1 MLFLQTYREMMI
13 SEQYTKTFMVRGENT
28 WKSRKSKSLSQLS
41 QQIKEA
47 DLDVGGRRL
56 TRHLSLSLMNVD
68 SQANCGLQIKYRK
81 SIKS

>member
-1 MLFLQTYREMMI
+1 M
-13 SEQYTKTFMVRGENT
+13 
-28 WKSRKSKSLSQLS
+28 SQLS

-56 TRHLSLSLMNVD
+56 TRKQEVEMQFDYCESLSLMNLN
-68 SQANCGLQIKYRK
+68 SQTSCDLQITYRK